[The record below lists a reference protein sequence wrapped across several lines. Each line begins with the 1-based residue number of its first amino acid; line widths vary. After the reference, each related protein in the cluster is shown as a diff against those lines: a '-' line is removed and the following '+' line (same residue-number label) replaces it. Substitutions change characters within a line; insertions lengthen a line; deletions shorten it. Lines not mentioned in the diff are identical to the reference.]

1 MSTALKTFTIEH
13 TNEAQ
18 QVDKLGMRLM
28 QRRAFE
34 KRNKKNILIKS
45 PPASGKSR
53 ALMFIA
59 LDKMYR
65 QGLKKTIVAVPEK
78 SIGAS
83 FSNTNLTDYGF
94 FRDWE
99 VLDKYNL
106 CLDVN
111 ELDGVKSKLDAFTN
125 FMRDDDAKVML
136 CTHSALR
143 TAFENMEPAAFEH
156 CLMAIDE
163 FHHISV
169 SQDNKLGRVV
179 TALLKND
186 NTHVLAMTGSYFRGD
201 ENALLR
207 PEHEELFHPVVFTYY
222 EQLQGYKY
230 LKTLQIGHHFYPP
243 MKGNDVN
250 AYLAGI
256 RELYKHDE
264 KTIIHIPHANSKESA
279 DKLAEYDAISDVIGD
294 FVHYE
299 ESTGFAIL
307 RCHKTGQHKVVVNLV
322 EEGRRR
328 DLVMSSLRNKA
339 LLDRVDVIVAL
350 QMAKEGFDWPHAQ
363 TAITVGARGSLTE
376 LIQIIGRVTRDHPG
390 KTVSRFI
397 NLIAEPLADQALVE
411 TAVNDILKA
420 ISASLL
426 MEQVISPKFNF
437 HDGSTSRDSAL
448 GVNPF
453 TIKIEGFK
461 PPKSERVKAI
471 LEQDLD
477 KLKVDV
483 LNEVMRDPSRFIL
496 SEHANLLLSQSLLP
510 QIIAK
515 RYSHA
520 TESFAEEE
528 AEELRQHL
536 MLQLNVPTIV
546 KAAEEQKKKERDT
559 QAAGNGNDSDEESS
573 KTEDDEG
580 GASSSKGDGKR
591 KSQVDSIIKAA
602 KKLDVGKLTVN
613 LIESVNPF
621 IEAYSVIARSI
632 TPELLLQV
640 QNHIRLHRSAMTLE
654 DAQALF
660 PRFKQFLQESN
671 GVKPRIDSDSDFE
684 RELAEA
690 YLVLGKEFARQ
701 QAAKKSQETAL

>member
-1 MSTALKTFTIEH
+1 MSTAVKSFTIEH

-94 FRDWE
+94 FRDWAI
-99 VLDKYNL
+99 LDKYNL
-106 CLDVN
+106 CLDIN

-125 FMRDDDAKVML
+125 FMRDDEARVML

-143 TAFENMEPAAFEH
+143 TAFENMDPADFEH

-169 SQDNKLGRVV
+169 SQENKLGRVV
-179 TALLKND
+179 TALLKNE

-256 RELYKHDE
+256 RELYKHNE

-299 ESTGFAIL
+299 EDTGFAIL
-307 RCHKTGQHKVVVNLV
+307 RCHQTGQHKVVVNLV

-437 HDGSTSRDSAL
+437 HDGSAERDKGPAFNAFS
-448 GVNPF
+448 
-453 TIKIEGFK
+453 IKIEGFK

-471 LEQDLD
+471 LDQDLD

-483 LNEVMRDPSRFIL
+483 LNEVMRDPARFVL
-496 SEHANLLLSQSLLP
+496 SEHASALLSQALLP

-515 RYSHA
+515 RYSRG
-520 TESFAEEE
+520 TEPFSDDE

-536 MLQLNVPTIV
+536 ILQMNIPTIV
-546 KAAEEQKKKERDT
+546 EKAETLKREQDAKAGAGEAKPDGEKPEDKPADMPPAQKPGDDKKSRQID
-559 QAAGNGNDSDEESS
+559 N
-573 KTEDDEG
+573 
-580 GASSSKGDGKR
+580 
-591 KSQVDSIIKAA
+591 IIKAA

-621 IEAYSVIARSI
+621 IDAYSVIARSI

-660 PRFKQFLQESN
+660 PRFKQFVQENN
-671 GVKPRIDSDSDFE
+671 GIKPRIDSDSDFE

-701 QAAKKSQETAL
+701 QAMKKAQEATS